1 MCNKRVYNRR
11 IIPEHKERNWSQAE
25 LDNAQKY
32 LKIGSIV
39 ECRVC
44 FGEDEEKKRGKLMK
58 GEVTEKFSHH
68 FLVKISTKRGG
79 TWTESFRYID
89 LMPDAKG
96 NAVVRVLKKG
106 KK

>member
-25 LDNAQKY
+25 LDNTQKY

-39 ECRVC
+39 EVRIN
-44 FGEDEEKKRGKLMK
+44 FGLDDDKNRGKLMK

-68 FLVKISTKRGG
+68 FLVQISAKHGE
-79 TWTESFRYID
+79 TWTESFKYID

-96 NAVVRVLKKG
+96 NVIVRVLKKG